1 MPRSY
6 AEQMYFE
13 ELERQRRQM
22 EADRRAAQVA
32 ALEERDRNDQLQRE
46 WANHQAK
53 YNQMAN
59 SSAAQAAGNM
69 VANAPSSIEQSVM
82 QAAFPYVQKQKP
94 STEEIFAQASQI
106 NPNQK
111 SAEPEPVVQINP
123 YTSALDQYM
132 LMRNLFKKDDKQK
145 EQTTPRQSALQV
157 ANVPDGGIQ
166 QPNYASKNPVIP
178 QPDANQTYT
187 PQEELQIADIN
198 VKTLPKKEQES
209 LKSVAKKQQEAY
221 QIPLFDASNIDNLD
235 NYNVMLEKAQKEQE
249 MVKERDE
256 FQQRNNLTDQQMNN
270 FLYYQQ
276 MLNDKEKNDKVRTD
290 IRNSLH
296 EGSGAQ
302 QTGNALALNAL
313 SIMNSPYRG
322 VQAIAGNVAQRV
334 LGNRP
339 EGFGIQT
346 SGAPYDYQ
354 NFSQAVQE
362 ETGNRIAETGA
373 GEVGRFLYNTGVSAA
388 ESAYNMALTGMAG
401 SAIGGAVEG
410 AEALK
415 TAQQVLQNASLL
427 PFGANAYASTYQEA
441 RQRGLDDRSA
451 ALTATVSGAAEI
463 ITEKVSLDSLWD
475 MARGNKRFARNA
487 IVNALAQAG
496 IEGSEEVASD
506 LINAVADRIINGD
519 KSEYEQDVQSIM
531 MQNGGDEEDA
541 RRQATRNFIKDV
553 GMSFLGGAISGGVM
567 GGAATAVGTVST
579 QAQANQMYDQNT
591 DYAEL
596 ADSIDTNRDSYENK
610 SAYQSALKAQEKAV
624 ELDQKQKNGE
634 TITNKDKRNL
644 YTNMMDAVQVEAE
657 TRENT
662 TKQEETTTKPEET
675 TTNTQLPKEDTT
687 PDTTTE
693 TTAPTTEKAAPTT
706 KQEAPTTAPV
716 EEKVIDNEQENV
728 TSEQYSPQ
736 NEPESNITEENN
748 VTSDVPEQYRATYVN
763 DTELADQLQNA
774 KNPQELVEAYQNAVD
789 TRQGNEHEL
798 TMAKGYYDT
807 YALKMAKAKTNNYT
821 LEDIAKAAETTLST
835 QRAYEAGLN
844 EQQIDKSVL
853 SSSAQ
858 QAYNDGLQSALVA
871 RERNVSVQQ
880 NRMKQLAN
888 GYMTD
893 ISRRAFIERYIP
905 GMNADIYKKSFDMA
919 YNAGRQVD
927 TFTVP
932 GADAQ
937 QAIEKSWD
945 DFAKKNSI
953 IFSQLSVDQA
963 KGIFSEGMTTAM
975 RDRQAAIARSNM
987 EKLTA
992 VKGNGTF
999 TDLRT
1004 NPTNDA
1010 STRVIAG
1017 AARLFGLNIE
1027 LRDNI
1032 EGGSNG
1038 YYDAKRGTIVLNA
1051 SSGKTLVTLAHE
1063 LGEFTD
1069 AFNTEEFQPLVQ
1081 SGMQTLNE
1089 ILGEKEYQK
1098 MRRAYEDAYVAEF
1111 LNEKRKK
1118 TDADLDKEIFCD
1130 NIFTI
1135 LGSEEGMNNL
1145 ISKID
1150 QNCTVQQ
1157 AKTIKEKLSEMIGK
1171 VIDAFKS
1178 IISSGKLNKWQQ
1190 AAAEDS
1196 AKRMQD
1202 LQDRL
1207 TTAMAKAVE
1216 NYRGSEKTTEGETY
1230 IAASRNS
1237 NSEHYGLPVVISND
1251 EMNQNILAV
1260 HDMKSVG
1267 TVIFENDLPVTES
1280 LQENADT
1287 LLDHFNE
1294 IGFMVMDSAAGEVAV
1309 TTRGVKELLT
1319 HSTPVEVIEG
1329 INMVPVVLK
1338 NGKIVSG
1345 RNGENG
1351 NRRTGIAIAAPVTF
1365 SNNSNSGHKAGDYY
1379 AIVGLERTH
1388 ANDGIHQKLH
1398 VTDYQIKKAD
1408 GHRKTSSEENLRGQF
1423 SAHPHQLRLIL
1434 DAINDGVKIHPES
1447 NESKRFSNNVEAKDE
1462 SIRNAF
1468 VYADDGRLALQNPK
1482 ELSTEQWNTIAK
1494 EFNRL
1499 GYDIGTGK
1507 NAKEFYSN
1515 IAEENKRAGRE
1526 VGYIL
1531 RDDMAAA
1538 LTKAFKIGD
1547 DSQLTPQQD
1556 NTAKN
1561 KQYATK
1567 AARHFGTTNRFDLAG
1582 YLTINGSLL
1591 DFSEGQGMRVQDH
1604 REISEILDLPDDAGY
1619 SDGLI
1624 EFMNQGNIRMQSY
1637 GIDISV
1643 APNKAQRKVLA
1654 RFFDSLGGEVAV
1666 DFSRE
1671 DGSTAG
1677 SAEYKE
1683 GTSYRRIL
1691 NDIDKYFETGEIPEG
1706 NANDSFR
1713 WSREVNS
1720 EGTRLTKDQ
1729 QEYFKDSKVR
1739 TEDGSLKVMYHGTQN
1754 QFTVFDFSQGGKN
1767 GTAEGFGIYLT
1778 DNPEVSQS
1786 YGDRI
1791 IKGYA
1796 NITKPAYSDRRTIK
1810 RNELA
1815 KLIRETVSIEAQRWL
1830 NDYDGDI
1837 KAAEKDTWIS
1847 NYTYT
1852 YDKSI
1857 SAAINEVT
1865 DSILDMN
1872 DNDMDIIQEVMSGMA
1887 IRDYNRAVEFY
1898 DALTRITGYD
1908 GFVTNWTNDEN
1919 GTSSLIALAFRSNQI
1934 KNVDNL
1940 TPTSDPDIRRSV
1952 NVNTKDELDYYGL
1965 NTASKDYV
1973 KVQKAVRNKL
1983 KADKFFEDNNDLVNE
1998 ESGIHMAITPKGI
2011 NETFN
2016 HNNYTAINAER
2027 REIKIALIRYLPE
2040 MYREAHLVNPDAKNY
2055 HGSDRSNYIYF
2066 QDRIIANGK
2075 DIIVDIQVKKGNEGN
2090 RFYLH
2095 HVNFIEK
2102 DSDDLYLRENDL
2114 PATEASSESNDRIS
2128 QSDQNATVKVDNHQ
2142 VKTDAPA
2149 DIAIDDT
2156 RKSLEV
2162 LDSDKDNVV
2171 TISSLKGDPTVFFTG
2186 TDEEIAAYEAE
2197 ENAAIDQWKSI
2208 IDAPDFV
2215 AFQVDLSRGRTKILS
2230 PSVRGGLYQLSNL
2243 WNGEPVSHQ
2252 LFGEEKGSEG
2262 ENYWHPM
2269 KDLYSELVDLNRH
2282 HDVEVKVLKRKTVDS
2297 LNDLRRSMDA
2307 PEVDFTEMITSKN
2320 DDNADS
2326 GIGNVLAEGSRILKG
2341 QQVDQQMVRKIA
2353 RKLTRKYGSK
2363 ADINQFADD
2372 ISRVFAYAQSH
2383 DIASADS
2390 EELAKIMTEVAMPV
2404 IKEAQ
2409 GESNEELKK
2418 QIRKNVSGL
2427 KLDLSEQQHK
2437 EVVYKYHS
2445 YQNYKQAMRKHGI
2458 EISANGASM
2467 DGSWGEIVDKM
2478 MGTLTYAE
2486 NEGNEPIMLL
2496 DALNSLDQK
2505 IVQNGFG
2512 MNNPE
2517 AAKDLAMDVI
2527 AAYYDEMG
2535 KQQTSRKGVK
2545 DKDIADL
2552 KKQVA
2557 EARKIADDYKQQI
2570 KKEYEERYDEA
2581 LKDLKQARQLA
2592 SEETMLQVAA
2602 LRAQN
2607 RHDIQRR
2614 LDAQEKAKQKSEIQ
2628 KGSRQLLNMLAN
2640 PTNAKHVPISLE
2652 APVLDLLSSI
2662 DFVGPKIDK
2671 LSDGRYQTKVLVTTE
2686 EQGQLRRRFETYVGD
2701 TYQDVM
2707 RQYQEAMQSG
2717 AGSKAQRTWQQKLS
2731 TVKDLYS
2738 RAGTEGNSNSA
2749 TDLLEMLD
2757 KSLLPDLQKI
2767 LDDND
2772 GLKTIS
2778 SLSADELKTINKAIK
2793 NITTAIN
2800 KIDKFY
2806 TSPES
2811 VSKLGN
2817 DIMEHAKKVMDTN
2830 VRSRARET
2838 LKDFFTL
2845 DNATPETYFH
2855 GLGKSGEKVFRMLT
2869 RANNVKARDI
2879 RIAQEYMADLLKD
2892 VKQSEIDSMT
2902 GEKAKIIYEEG
2913 SMKLDVGDVMY
2924 LYMLLKR
2931 QDAESHKY
2939 GGFEMD
2945 DKEIKGKVYRDTKPH
2960 FLDEKKLRDITDKLT
2975 PKQKEIAEK
2984 MQQFLAVN
2992 CSEWGNET
3000 AILLYGYEK
3009 FTDPNYI
3016 PMTVDKKTVR
3026 TNAQN
3031 SAEGMINSIR
3041 ESGFTKNVVP
3051 NANNPLIIRNI
3062 FDVFSEHVTNM
3073 AAYHA
3078 YAAPLTD
3085 VIRWNNYKTTEEI
3098 EEGDAKFGRQ
3108 HTVKEAID
3116 DIFGKGGQSYLV
3128 QLVRDINQMEKQTKV
3143 GTARFGSALTSR
3155 YKAAATL
3162 ANLRV
3167 VAQQPTAW
3175 FRAGEMIDAKYL
3187 AAGLAPNKVADKM
3200 QAETSDISWI
3210 KSQGNIDGYITHS
3223 MKKTIT
3229 RASST
3234 REKIN
3239 DAAGW
3244 LASKADD
3251 VTWNKLYRAVYAE
3264 QAAKYDGDL
3273 NSEEFARKVNDR
3285 FDEVIARTQVVDGTL
3300 MRSQLMRSSDRKN
3313 VSVSAFMAE
3322 PTKSYNMFLRDYIDI
3337 TQGKREGKKIRPA
3350 DLKHL
3355 SRTAAVYLVTN
3366 VANAVMQSIFDA
3378 ERDDDDD
3385 KSYIEKLLNAFG
3397 INTDSEATFKDK
3409 ALTFLEGNF
3418 MDDLNML
3425 NNIPIIN
3432 DMYEMVW
3439 SAVKKTVWGENTY
3452 TSSSSDFDVA
3462 GLNELVKAWNYT
3474 FNKGEKSKITLYG
3487 TIAQDVKALS
3497 QVSGIPVYNL
3507 MRECV
3512 ALYNTMND
3520 LWGGE
3525 NIRKTDQAKTEMVAP
3540 VIKDIKKGADY
3551 TESLNKA
3558 LERGASYDDVYNQ
3571 IRNEYKQQY
3580 IDLMEAG
3587 KTKEAQTLEEKVEG
3601 IYADLKK
3608 KEGKDYKPRVKGWY
3622 TDFLKEDGRDPVEAV
3637 FKSLDTGSDYKKAI
3651 EEAVSLGKTYDSIES
3666 SVTKQYKQQ
3675 YIDLMRQ
3682 GKRSEATK
3690 LENRLV
3696 TIYNYLNDKEGQK
3709 PTNNARIQKWY
3720 TDWQKE
3726 NGVEQIKL
3734 TGGSES
3740 SGSRMINMTNVESM
3754 DVPISEEPANIWGNA
3769 YVTRQP
3775 RSTSYWTSGSSDW
3788 EREHHT
3794 NAARMIQEAF
3804 AHGYD
3809 PNQRYENDFKRNSE
3823 WHMKQINKRHYAR
3836 KKTYGSGGGNAVA
3849 WKSPD

>member
-1 MPRSY
+1 MPYYDYDEEERRRR
-6 AEQMYFE
+6 EQEAIRDAYFQE
-13 ELERQRRQM
+13 WKRQNNSANAPKVKAADRRQM
-22 EADRRAAQVA
+22 AAANQKPVFYNGNVNPN
-32 ALEERDRNDQLQRE
+32 NDQLPAMTTAEMEARRL
-46 WANHQAK
+46 AK
-53 YNQMAN
+53 WQQQVTPA
-59 SSAAQAAGNM
+59 
-69 VANAPSSIEQSVM
+69 ANAASDMVQNAPVDQYMMRRFLPNISDKSLEQTFAE
-82 QAAFPYVQKQKP
+82 AAKIDPNAKP
-94 STEEIFAQASQI
+94 E
-106 NPNQK
+106 
-111 SAEPEPVVQINP
+111 EPEAVAQVRP
-123 YTSALDQYM
+123 YTSALDQAT
-132 LMRNLFKKDDKQK
+132 LIADNLFKTKKYPDK
-145 EQTTPRQSALQV
+145 PRQSALQGT
-157 ANVPDGGIQ
+157 NVPDGGIQ

-178 QPDANQTYT
+178 QPSAQETYT
-187 PQEELQIADIN
+187 PDEELQIADIN

-209 LKSVAKKQQEAY
+209 LKSIAKKQQEAY
-221 QIPLFDASNIDNLD
+221 TIPMWDASNIDNLD

-296 EGSGAQ
+296 EGSGARQ
-302 QTGNALALNAL
+302 IGNALALNAL

-322 VQAIAGNVAQRV
+322 AQAIAGNVAQRV

-373 GEVGRFLYNTGVSAA
+373 GEVGRFLYNTGVSAT

-487 IVNALAQAG
+487 IVNAIAQAG

-506 LINAVADRIINGD
+506 LINTVADRIINGD
-519 KSEYEQDVQSIM
+519 RSEYEQDVQSIM

-567 GGAATAVGTVST
+567 GTAATAVGTASN
-579 QAQANQMYDQNT
+579 QAKANQMFDQNT

-624 ELDQKQKNGE
+624 ELDQKQKSGE
-634 TITNKDKRNL
+634 TITNKDKRSL

-657 TRENT
+657 ARETT

-675 TTNTQLPKEDTT
+675 TTNTQFSEEDTT

-693 TTAPTTEKAAPTT
+693 TTTPTTEQAAPTTE
-706 KQEAPTTAPV
+706 QEAPSTKSAENTQLT
-716 EEKVIDNEQENV
+716 EKNPQLEQENV
-728 TSEQYSPQ
+728 TNEQNNPENEQRVTENEQ
-736 NEPESNITEENN
+736 ND
-748 VTSDVPEQYRATYVN
+748 VTSDVPEKYRSQPISQTDMMQKMRDAKTP
-763 DTELADQLQNA
+763 TELASIYQQSIETGDQEQQRYAEYYRNTFSGRMLDRGISREEIDAAFNA
-774 KNPQELVEAYQNAVD
+774 PQTVQA
-789 TRQGNEHEL
+789 
-798 TMAKGYYDT
+798 
-807 YALKMAKAKTNNYT
+807 
-821 LEDIAKAAETTLST
+821 
-835 QRAYEAGLN
+835 AYEAGLN
-844 EQQIDKSVL
+844 EQQIDKSIL
-853 SSSAQ
+853 SSAAQ
-858 QAYNDGLQSALVA
+858 QAYNDGLQNALVA

-880 NRMKQLAN
+880 DRMKQLAN

-919 YNAGRQVD
+919 YDAGRQVD
-927 TFTVP
+927 TYTVP
-932 GADAQ
+932 GTDAQ

-975 RDRQAAIARSNM
+975 RDRQLAIARSNM

-999 TDLRT
+999 TDLRA

-1027 LRDNI
+1027 LRDSI

-1207 TTAMAKAVE
+1207 TSAMANAVQ
-1216 NYRGSEKTTEGETY
+1216 NYQNLNPE
-1230 IAASRNS
+1230 IAHSRANIEASDINTRNS
-1237 NSEHYGLPVVISND
+1237 LRVEDPPKKTIDKCYKVFVAFKNDPGHLYPPMVASPGGNPTPVGVW
-1251 EMNQNILAV
+1251 L
-1260 HDMKSVG
+1260 
-1267 TVIFENDLPVTES
+1267 
-1280 LQENADT
+1280 NADT
-1287 LLDHFNE
+1287 
-1294 IGFMVMDSAAGEVAV
+1294 GELA
-1309 TTRGVKELLT
+1309 RD
-1319 HSTPVEVIEG
+1319 
-1329 INMVPVVLK
+1329 K
-1338 NGKIVSG
+1338 NGNLEITKTTGRLRVQQGGKGTNKSKSG
-1345 RNGENG
+1345 SLAWRPGWHLGEWPDAKQFAVKDPITGTRSLMPENFIFAECEIAADEDYQVEAMSYGVGENG
-1351 NRRTGIAIAAPVTF
+1351 
-1365 SNNSNSGHKAGDYY
+1365 K
-1379 AIVGLERTH
+1379 
-1388 ANDGIHQKLH
+1388 
-1398 VTDYQIKKAD
+1398 
-1408 GHRKTSSEENLRGQF
+1408 
-1423 SAHPHQLRLIL
+1423 
-1434 DAINDGVKIHPES
+1434 
-1447 NESKRFSNNVEAKDE
+1447 
-1462 SIRNAF
+1462 
-1468 VYADDGRLALQNPK
+1468 
-1482 ELSTEQWNTIAK
+1482 
-1494 EFNRL
+1494 FNRTQAGL
-1499 GYDIGTGK
+1499 PYIPKDGYYRYRTNPDPSTAPWYITGAMKVNRILSDAEAREICAQFGVTPMKRRGGDINLEEYGFKEGQVTPTSDEELKRLPPAVDYSDEIKNLPGYQTRQLNFNDPEVIAEFKRNNLDPADYMGK
-1507 NAKEFYSN
+1507 NVRMSRSVDSEGKRLSKDQEEFY
-1515 IAEENKRAGRE
+1515 EN
-1526 VGYIL
+1526 V
-1531 RDDMAAA
+1531 
-1538 LTKAFKIGD
+1538 
-1547 DSQLTPQQD
+1547 SP
-1556 NTAKN
+1556 
-1561 KQYATK
+1561 
-1567 AARHFGTTNRFDLAG
+1567 
-1582 YLTINGSLL
+1582 LL
-1591 DFSEGQGMRVQDH
+1591 
-1604 REISEILDLPDDAGY
+1604 
-1619 SDGLI
+1619 
-1624 EFMNQGNIRMQSY
+1624 
-1637 GIDISV
+1637 
-1643 APNKAQRKVLA
+1643 
-1654 RFFDSLGGEVAV
+1654 
-1666 DFSRE
+1666 
-1671 DGSTAG
+1671 
-1677 SAEYKE
+1677 
-1683 GTSYRRIL
+1683 
-1691 NDIDKYFETGEIPEG
+1691 
-1706 NANDSFR
+1706 
-1713 WSREVNS
+1713 
-1720 EGTRLTKDQ
+1720 
-1729 QEYFKDSKVR
+1729 R
-1739 TEDGSLKVMYHGTQN
+1739 TEDGAIKRYYHGTARIDRVG
-1754 QFTVFDFSQGGKN
+1754 TVFDPARATSGPMAYFTDNRSIAENYAKDKDDTSKAYDERYDSYHTQFRTTINGQEMSVDDAWNKLPASKKNEIKNKAEHITMDDDWENIIYDPKHKGGLGNFDSYLIRENGGNYIKALVSSWLDDGNLYGEESKFLEVLRLAGITDAEYMDPEFRDEGVYEVYLNITNPLNTADIPEEILTALRDASKTAVQGNSKGADMWDKNSISPAVWIERLNDGLENDNTNVWTSIPDWVTDVLKENGYDGIVDQGGKYHPMQHQVV
-1767 GTAEGFGIYLT
+1767 I
-1778 DNPEVSQS
+1778 P
-1786 YGDRI
+1786 
-1791 IKGYA
+1791 
-1796 NITKPAYSDRRTIK
+1796 
-1810 RNELA
+1810 
-1815 KLIRETVSIEAQRWL
+1815 
-1830 NDYDGDI
+1830 
-1837 KAAEKDTWIS
+1837 
-1847 NYTYT
+1847 
-1852 YDKSI
+1852 
-1857 SAAINEVT
+1857 
-1865 DSILDMN
+1865 
-1872 DNDMDIIQEVMSGMA
+1872 
-1887 IRDYNRAVEFY
+1887 
-1898 DALTRITGYD
+1898 
-1908 GFVTNWTNDEN
+1908 
-1919 GTSSLIALAFRSNQI
+1919 FRSEQV
-1934 KNVDNL
+1934 KRVDNL

-2102 DSDDLYLRENDL
+2102 DSDDLYLRENNL

-2252 LFGEEKGSEG
+2252 LFGEEEGSEG

-2269 KDLYSELVDLNRH
+2269 KDLYSELIDLNRH

-2307 PEVDFTEMITSKN
+2307 PEVDFTEMIASKN

-2614 LDAQEKAKQKSEIQ
+2614 LDVQEKAKQKSEIQ

-2738 RAGTEGNSNSA
+2738 RAGTEEDSNSA

-2892 VKQSEIDSMT
+2892 VSQKDIDSMT

-3085 VIRWNNYKTTEEI
+3085 VIRWNNFKTTEEI

-3143 GTARFGSALTSR
+3143 GTARFGGALTSR

-3187 AAGLAPNKVADKM
+3187 AAGLAPNKAADKM

-3223 MKKTIT
+3223 MKQTIT

-3264 QAAKYDGDL
+3264 QLAKYNGDL
-3273 NSEEFARKVNDR
+3273 SSEEATKEFAQKVNDR

-3378 ERDDDDD
+3378 ERDDDED

-3397 INTDSEATFKDK
+3397 IDTDSEKTFKDK

-3474 FNKGEKSKITLYG
+3474 FNKSGNSKVTLYG

-3512 ALYNTMND
+3512 ALYNTLND
-3520 LWGGE
+3520 AWGGE
-3525 NIRKTDQAKTEMVAP
+3525 NIRRTAP
-3540 VIKDIKKGADY
+3540 
-3551 TESLNKA
+3551 TS
-3558 LERGASYDDVYNQ
+3558 
-3571 IRNEYKQQY
+3571 
-3580 IDLMEAG
+3580 
-3587 KTKEAQTLEEKVEG
+3587 AQLV
-3601 IYADLKK
+3601 
-3608 KEGKDYKPRVKGWY
+3608 KP
-3622 TDFLKEDGRDPVEAV
+3622 V
-3637 FKSLDTGSDYKKAI
+3637 FDSIDTGSDYKAAI
-3651 EEAVSLGKTYDSIES
+3651 EKAVEKGSKYETIETNI
-3666 SVTKQYKQQ
+3666 TKQYKQQ
-3675 YIDLMRQ
+3675 YIDLMRE
-3682 GKRSEATK
+3682 GKTEEAAK
-3690 LENRLV
+3690 LENRLMM
-3696 TIYNYLNDKEGQK
+3696 IYDYLNEKEGQK
-3709 PTNNARIQKWY
+3709 PSNKNRVKKFY

-3726 NGVEQIKL
+3726 NGIEQIEL
-3734 TGGSES
+3734 TGGSET
-3740 SGSRMINMTNVESM
+3740 SGSRMIDMTNVESI
-3754 DVPISEEPANIWGNA
+3754 DVPISDEPANIWGPA
-3769 YVTRQP
+3769 FTTRKP
-3775 RSTSYWTSGSSDW
+3775 RGTSSWTSNTSDW
-3788 EREHHT
+3788 EKTHHI
-3794 NAARMIQEAF
+3794 NAARMIQESF
-3804 AHGYD
+3804 QHGYD
-3809 PNQRYENDFKRNSE
+3809 AVHYQGGDFARNAQ
-3823 WHMKQINKRHYAR
+3823 WHLEQINKPHYAR